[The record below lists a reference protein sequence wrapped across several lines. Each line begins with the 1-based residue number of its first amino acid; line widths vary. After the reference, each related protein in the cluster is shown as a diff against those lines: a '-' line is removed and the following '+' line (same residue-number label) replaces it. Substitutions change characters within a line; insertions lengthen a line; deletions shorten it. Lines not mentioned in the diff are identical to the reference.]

1 MNKTIPN
8 FESDLQKSTT
18 EKSSQ
23 GVPQAMSILS
33 PQFGGKPDHSE
44 KNFE

>member
-8 FESDLQKSTT
+8 FESDLQKSNC
-18 EKSSQ
+18 EQNSSQ
-23 GVPQAMSILS
+23 GAPMSILS
-33 PQFGGKPDHSE
+33 PQFGGGGSE

>member
-8 FESDLQKSTT
+8 FESDLQKSNC
-18 EKSSQ
+18 EQ
-23 GVPQAMSILS
+23 NRVPMSILS
-33 PQFGGKPDHSE
+33 PQFGGGGGGGSE